1 MTSHEVKVI
10 WKEKWSGNWQEI
22 YIDKLKHKYTG
33 WKQKNKIPK
42 WKKNE
47 NCPKFT
53 KLKWELKTF
62 GEITVSLWQW
72 PIWYDPTDIKVILSY
87 EVYNYMYI
95 ETSVA

>member
-62 GEITVSLWQW
+62 SEITVMAMAHMVRSH
-72 PIWYDPTDIKVILSY
+72 WYQGDFVVWGI
-87 EVYNYMYI
+87 
-95 ETSVA
+95 